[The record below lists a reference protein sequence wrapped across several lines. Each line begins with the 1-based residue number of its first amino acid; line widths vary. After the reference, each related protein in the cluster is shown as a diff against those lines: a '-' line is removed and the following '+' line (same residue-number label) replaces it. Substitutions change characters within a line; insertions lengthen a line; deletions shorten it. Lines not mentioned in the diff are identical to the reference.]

1 MNDMDFE
8 YNYDGLMPGGSVY
21 NEEYSLVCESFYIYS
36 PHWNARDWK
45 DVEEKANDIG
55 EFLVFRGCEKVTYS
69 FSAEFD
75 SVIFDVEGLPYDMNS
90 AVAEVRVAFGEED
103 FEILEFDETD

>member
-8 YNYDGLMPGGSVY
+8 FNYDALDAGELDSYEGGLA
-21 NEEYSLVCESFYIYS
+21 CESFYIYS

-45 DVEEKANDIG
+45 DIEETANDIG

-75 SVIFDVEGLPYDMNS
+75 SVIFDVEGLPYDMTS
-90 AVAEVRVAFGEED
+90 ALDEVRVAFVDGD
-103 FEILEFDETD
+103 FEILEFDEAD